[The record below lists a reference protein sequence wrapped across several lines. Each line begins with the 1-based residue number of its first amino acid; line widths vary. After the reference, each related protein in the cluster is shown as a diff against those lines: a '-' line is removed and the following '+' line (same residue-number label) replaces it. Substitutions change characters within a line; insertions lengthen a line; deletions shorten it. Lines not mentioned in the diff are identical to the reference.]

1 MVRGVWGKEQR
12 ARSKEHGAR
21 STVQGAWGKEQR
33 ARSREHGARSKE
45 QGAWGKEQRARSMML
60 IAPCSPIRNSLN
72 EAYLLPD
79 GFRKKGIGSPA
90 IDEEPNPL
98 FTL

>member
-1 MVRGVWGKEQR
+1 MGQGAESMVQR
-12 ARSKEHGAR
+12 AKSVEHGAR
-21 STVQGAWGKEQR
+21 SMEQGAW
-33 ARSREHGARSKE
+33 SKE
-45 QGAWGKEQRARSMML
+45 QGTEGKEHDAH
-60 IAPCSPIRNSLN
+60 CSPIRSSLN

-90 IDEEPNPL
+90 INKEPNPL

>member
-1 MVRGVWGKEQR
+1 M
-12 ARSKEHGAR
+12 
-21 STVQGAWGKEQR
+21 
-33 ARSREHGARSKE
+33 EHGARSKE
-45 QGAWGKEQRARSMML
+45 QGAESMEHD
-60 IAPCSPIRNSLN
+60 APCSPIRNSLN